1 MLYTLQNTGLK
12 WLWISALIIVADQV
26 TKQWVLSEMALY
38 ESIAILPFFNL
49 THVHNYGAAFSI
61 LSEAGG
67 WQRWFFILLATGI
80 SGLLLR
86 WMYLTNSSQPLL
98 ALAYALVLGGAIG
111 NVADRVIYG
120 YVIDFLDFYYQQWH
134 WPTFNL
140 ADSAIF
146 VGAACLIYDAF
157 KRPDANQD
165 TRSSAVSSDQKQ

>member
-1 MLYTLQNTGLK
+1 MLYTIQNSGLR
-12 WLWISALIIVADQV
+12 WLWLSALVIVADQV
-26 TKQWVLSEMALY
+26 TKQLVVREMALY
-38 ESIAILPFFNL
+38 ESMALLPFFNL

-67 WQRWFFILLATGI
+67 WQRWFFIALATGI

-86 WMYLTNSSQPLL
+86 WMYLAKSSQQLL
-98 ALAYALVLGGAIG
+98 AFAYALVLGGAIG

-146 VGAACLIYDAF
+146 VGAACLIYDAV
-157 KRPDANQD
+157 KHPDANQD
-165 TRSSAVSSDQKQ
+165 AVSSTASSD